1 MELEAKLEIPAI
13 IGKQNQLNHL
23 LVKLKTPPAVA
34 NEQRQPLVIGLAI
47 DKSWS
52 MKGEKIESVIDAAS
66 ALVNWLTRND
76 YICIVAYS
84 ADVQVV
90 QPLIQLKDKISVIDK
105 IRAIAVGTSTNLS
118 GGWLQTLRL
127 VESSNVPN
135 SYKRVILLTDG
146 QATLGVK
153 DQEQFNS
160 ISSSHFS
167 RGISTTTIGFGNDF
181 NESSLKD
188 IASTGGGNFYYVNS
202 PEEASGIFFREFGDV
217 GSLYGQAVEVK
228 LQFPDGVRVME
239 LYNDYPTEIG
249 DNGTTVIQMGDIR
262 ADDIRNLVL
271 SLEIN
276 PAKNLPLTNLIDVQL
291 SFYNIFEKM
300 RLETVLASI
309 STSSSE
315 NPVVADT
322 EVIVERLI
330 YSSAKTIMRAAKLL
344 QEKEVDM
351 AKNIVNYAIER
362 LEENINLS
370 PEVLNSVLIRLKFM
384 SNKLKENAFNASKH
398 FLAAGTDIFNRSE
411 IIDTGGVETHDQIFE
426 HPTYGDID
434 LYKCPDLK
442 SIVQN
447 QMKDGFKYVIFDLK
461 ETKFIDSSGIGA
473 LIQIAGWLRRRGG
486 ELVVCNISESV
497 KRVFEVTRLENH
509 IKVASDNI
517 QSIEIIESIVQ
528 SSKK

>member
-1 MELEAKLEIPAI
+1 
-13 IGKQNQLNHL
+13 
-23 LVKLKTPPAVA
+23 
-34 NEQRQPLVIGLAI
+34 
-47 DKSWS
+47 
-52 MKGEKIESVIDAAS
+52 
-66 ALVNWLTRND
+66 
-76 YICIVAYS
+76 
-84 ADVQVV
+84 
-90 QPLIQLKDKISVIDK
+90 
-105 IRAIAVGTSTNLS
+105 
-118 GGWLQTLRL
+118 
-127 VESSNVPN
+127 
-135 SYKRVILLTDG
+135 
-146 QATLGVK
+146 
-153 DQEQFNS
+153 
-160 ISSSHFS
+160 
-167 RGISTTTIGFGNDF
+167 
-181 NESSLKD
+181 
-188 IASTGGGNFYYVNS
+188 
-202 PEEASGIFFREFGDV
+202 
-217 GSLYGQAVEVK
+217 
-228 LQFPDGVRVME
+228 ME